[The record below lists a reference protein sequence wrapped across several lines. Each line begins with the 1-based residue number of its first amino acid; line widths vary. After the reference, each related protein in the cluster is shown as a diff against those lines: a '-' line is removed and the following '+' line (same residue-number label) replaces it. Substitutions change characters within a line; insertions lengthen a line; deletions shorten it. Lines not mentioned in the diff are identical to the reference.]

1 MLMPISSTLAELL
14 DVVRFQFCVCET
26 FDSDACSKK
35 NWNKKINK
43 NTNKSCCGYF
53 SLSPRTLYCFSA
65 NPRNEISAGI
75 FRSPFLLEISNSNH
89 AVPRAIWETFS
100 EFLIFWNMFNELSGK
115 WHNSRISETRK
126 ICVILHEAVM
136 QWLVYC

>member
-1 MLMPISSTLAELL
+1 MLL
-14 DVVRFQFCVCET
+14 DFNFACET

-65 NPRNEISAGI
+65 NPRNEISAEI

-100 EFLIFWNMFNELSGK
+100 EFLIFWNMFNELSYVCLMSFQKCLMSFQANGTTVEYQKQGK
-115 WHNSRISETRK
+115 HVSYCTRLS
-126 ICVILHEAVM
+126 CND
-136 QWLVYC
+136 